1 MKLID
6 VLDLVAKG
14 KSPKIFKLYA
24 LEKEPF
30 YYELDINGLYYEID
44 TGEEFTRTINLINCL
59 NCEVECLD

>member
-30 YYELDINGLYYEID
+30 YYELDDNGLYYEIN
-44 TGEEFTRTINLINCL
+44 TGEELTTTISLINCL
-59 NCEVECLD
+59 NCKVEYLD